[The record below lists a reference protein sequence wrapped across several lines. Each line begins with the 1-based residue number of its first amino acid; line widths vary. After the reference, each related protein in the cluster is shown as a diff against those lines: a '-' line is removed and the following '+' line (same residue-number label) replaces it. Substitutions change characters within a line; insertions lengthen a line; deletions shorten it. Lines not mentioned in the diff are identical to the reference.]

1 MMCTGEVYRNRVAQ
15 VRENDG
21 TKWKSVW
28 FPPPRS
34 LKSDNLKCSSRE
46 ESTGTLEKVE
56 GHSYNF
62 FISNYATF
70 ILVEQVCFTDKND
83 FKNIV
88 EYFNF

>member
-15 VRENDG
+15 VRDNNW
-21 TKWKSVW
+21 TKWKLVGCFFS
-28 FPPPRS
+28 PC

-83 FKNIV
+83 FKNII